1 MIEFEPKGAIFD
13 VDDTLLDNKPHTQG
27 HGLHERS
34 RLAAFR
40 HVGEKYNIQ
49 VLKELSVLD
58 NLNGFLTAPVHS
70 LNGAVWHIL
79 AQHGLATGDAIDLNH
94 PLHREIVDLKNE
106 LHEVILLEE
115 GEEIAGASAFV
126 RALGAQ
132 GIGLAIASSA
142 VRRDID
148 LFLKKTEMSALFDD
162 RRIVSIESITHAK
175 PHPEVFNLAFDS
187 LGLSERDRARVCA
200 FEDDLKGI
208 AAAKAAGLYAC
219 AITSRFSRDELL
231 GAAVPP
237 DFIGDSYEAFADYFG
252 VSLAESTPKA
262 D

>member
-27 HGLHERS
+27 YGLHERS
-34 RLAAFR
+34 RLAAIR
-40 HVGEKYNIQ
+40 QVGEKYDIQ
-49 VLKELSVLD
+49 VLKELSVVD

-79 AQHGLATGDAIDLNH
+79 AQNGLVTGDAMDLSH

-126 RALGAQ
+126 RALGAR
-132 GIGLAIASSA
+132 GLGLAIASSA

-148 LFLKKTEMSALFDD
+148 LFLKKMGMSGSFDD
-162 RRIVSIESITHAK
+162 RRIISIESITHAK
-175 PHPEVFNLAFDS
+175 PHPEVFNLAFAS
-187 LGLSERDRARVCA
+187 LGLPERDRASVCA
-200 FEDDLKGI
+200 FEDDPKGI

-231 GAAVPP
+231 GAVVPP
-237 DFIGDSYEAFADYFG
+237 DFVGESYDEFAEHFG
-252 VSLAESTPKA
+252 IDLAELKPQNM
-262 D
+262 